1 MKNKTEA
8 VLGFVTKNAEDLPA
22 FAIHCDTEAKAR
34 SLISVLYNVG
44 FYWSESVNP
53 FEHFDRNGEILTK
66 WKKNGKHTCYSLTLS
81 KLIFFGNKSFY
92 ERQGRT
98 VVEYDQL
105 FDGTDPNENVNLDEI
120 KEKLLGIQQQK
131 NASDGAANGENKDLD
146 QEPAAVTP
154 EPVYIKQRKCPQCGE
169 MLENDGSKFCMEC
182 GFEIPETF
190 FDGAQVIDPKTQQED
205 KSEPEKTDNIQGNGT
220 LAKNATKRQLVII
233 AAIVVFAVIF
243 AIVVLAISNN
253 KGNDFAT
260 FSSIWESATIST
272 VFSGSV

>member
-1 MKNKTEA
+1 MTKTEA

-105 FDGTDPNENVNLDEI
+105 FEGTDPDENVNLDEI

-131 NASDGAANGENKDLD
+131 NVSDDAANGENKDLD
-146 QEPAAVTP
+146 QEPTEVTP
-154 EPVYIKQRKCPQCGE
+154 EPVYVKQRKCPQCGE

-190 FDGAQVIDPKTQQED
+190 FDGVQVIDPKTQQEA

-272 VFSGSV
+272 VFSGSA

>member
-1 MKNKTEA
+1 MNKTEA

-105 FDGTDPNENVNLDEI
+105 FEGTDPDENVNLDEI

-131 NASDGAANGENKDLD
+131 NVPDGAANGENKDLN
-146 QEPAAVTP
+146 QEPNSVTP

-190 FDGAQVIDPKTQQED
+190 FDGVQVIDPKTQQED
-205 KSEPEKTDNIQGNGT
+205 ESEREKTDNIQGNGT
-220 LAKNATKRQLVII
+220 LAKNTTKRQLVII

-272 VFSGSV
+272 AFSGSA

>member
-1 MKNKTEA
+1 MTKTEA

-34 SLISVLYNVG
+34 TLITVLYNVG

-53 FEHFDRNGEILTK
+53 FEHFDRNGEVLTK

-105 FDGTDPNENVNLDEI
+105 FEGTDPDENVNLDEI

-131 NASDGAANGENKDLD
+131 NVSDGAANGENKDLD
-146 QEPAAVTP
+146 QEPAAVIP

-190 FDGAQVIDPKTQQED
+190 FDGVQMIDPKTQQED
-205 KSEPEKTDNIQGNGT
+205 KSEPKETDNIQGNGT

-243 AIVVLAISNN
+243 AIVVLVISNN

-272 VFSGSV
+272 VFSGSA

>member
-1 MKNKTEA
+1 MTKTEA

-34 SLISVLYNVG
+34 TLITVLYNVG

-53 FEHFDRNGEILTK
+53 FEHFDRHGEVLTK

-105 FDGTDPNENVNLDEI
+105 FDGTDADENVNLDEI
-120 KEKLLGIQQQK
+120 KEKLFGIQQQK
-131 NASDGAANGENKDLD
+131 NTSSDESAEADDDSEKRPDV
-146 QEPAAVTP
+146 VTP

-169 MLENDGSKFCMEC
+169 VLENDGSKFCMVC
-182 GFEIPETF
+182 GFEIPENF
-190 FDGAQVIDPKTQQED
+190 FDGVQAIDPAAQNV
-205 KSEPEKTDNIQGNGT
+205 EKTEPQEQDNMQESSALT
-220 LAKNATKRQLVII
+220 KNATKRQLVII

-243 AIVVLAISNN
+243 AVVVLAISNN

-260 FSSIWESATIST
+260 FSSIWESAAIST
-272 VFSGSV
+272 VFPGSA

>member
-1 MKNKTEA
+1 MNKTEA

-131 NASDGAANGENKDLD
+131 NIPDDAANGENKNLD
-146 QEPAAVTP
+146 QEPTSVTP

-190 FDGAQVIDPKTQQED
+190 FDGVQVIDPKTQQED
-205 KSEPEKTDNIQGNGT
+205 ELEREKTDNIQGNGT
-220 LAKNATKRQLVII
+220 LTKNATKRQLVII

-260 FSSIWESATIST
+260 FSSIWESATISSI
-272 VFSGSV
+272 FFGSA